1 MSKSILT
8 GIQPSGRAHIGNYF
22 GAIKPAIQLANEY
35 EKSIIFIADLHSL
48 TTVQDKKLLKQYTFD
63 LAVSYLAAGLD
74 PEKTII
80 FKQSDVSA
88 HSELSWILST
98 ITPMGML
105 ERATSYKD
113 KKAKFQETNAG
124 LFTYPILM
132 ASDILLYSPDVVPVG
147 KDQKQH
153 LEIARDLASKFNH
166 IYGGSALKLPEPII
180 SEETGIIPG
189 IDGQKMSKSYGNT
202 IPLFGSKKEIRKTIM
217 SIVTDSKEV
226 ADKKDPETC
235 NVFTLAK
242 FFLSESEI
250 SNLAEKYRAGG
261 MGYGDAK
268 KILWEA
274 LEKTFTP
281 MWEQEAEL
289 RKNPEKVYEILQ
301 QGAEKANRIASRQ
314 LEKVKKKVGL
324 V

>member
-250 SNLAEKYRAGG
+250 SDLAEKYKAGG